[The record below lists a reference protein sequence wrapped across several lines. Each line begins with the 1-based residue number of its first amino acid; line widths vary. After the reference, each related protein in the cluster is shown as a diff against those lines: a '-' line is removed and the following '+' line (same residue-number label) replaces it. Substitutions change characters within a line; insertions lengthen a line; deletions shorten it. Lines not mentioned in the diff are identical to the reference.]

1 MSNIEEI
8 DIHQVRR
15 ELWGKSHYF
24 DYFDALTMRFFNSRL
39 LRAVKLPSGDLL
51 CLESY
56 RHGYDGAKREYRV
69 VLLQEGSASRSD
81 DLPCYS
87 GVSKLQAQRQ
97 FQRLLMGGL
106 TC

>member
-1 MSNIEEI
+1 MSTIEDI
-8 DIHQVRR
+8 NIHQVRR
-15 ELWGKSHYF
+15 ELWGKTHYF
-24 DYFDALTMRFFNSRL
+24 DADTMRFFSSRL

>member
-1 MSNIEEI
+1 MSNIEDI
-8 DIHQVRR
+8 NIHQVRR

-24 DYFDALTMRFFNSRL
+24 DADTMRFFSSRL

-56 RHGYDGAKREYRV
+56 RYGYDGAKREYQV
-69 VLLQEGSASRSD
+69 VLLQEGNATRGK
-81 DLPCYS
+81 DLPCYIA
-87 GVSKLQAQRQ
+87 VPTKVQAQRQ

-106 TC
+106 AL

>member
-15 ELWGKSHYF
+15 ELWGKTHYF
-24 DYFDALTMRFFNSRL
+24 DADTMRFFSSRL

-56 RHGYDGAKREYRV
+56 RFWCAGGEREYRV
-69 VLLQEGSASRSD
+69 VLVGKGGSATRGK
-81 DLPCYS
+81 DLPCYIAIPTK
-87 GVSKLQAQRQ
+87 VQAQRQ

>member
-24 DYFDALTMRFFNSRL
+24 DVDTMRFFNSRL

-56 RHGYDGAKREYRV
+56 RFKYGAKREYRV

-87 GVSKLQAQRQ
+87 GVSKLQALRQ
-97 FQRLLMGGL
+97 FQRLLLGGL
-106 TC
+106 AL

>member
-1 MSNIEEI
+1 MSDIEHI
-8 DIHQVRR
+8 DIDQVRR

-24 DYFDALTMRFFNSRL
+24 DADTMRFFSSRL

-56 RHGYDGAKREYRV
+56 RSYDGAEREYRA
-69 VLLQEGSASRSD
+69 VLLQEGSATRD
-81 DLPCYS
+81 KDLPCYT
-87 GVSKLQAQRQ
+87 GDSKAQAQRQ
-97 FQRLLMGGL
+97 FQKLMMGGL

>member
-24 DYFDALTMRFFNSRL
+24 DADTMRYFSSRL

-56 RHGYDGAKREYRV
+56 RYGFEGARRCYRCVLFLAHRAIREG
-69 VLLQEGSASRSD
+69 E
-81 DLPCYS
+81 LPCYI
-87 GVSKLQAQRQ
+87 GPSKVQAQRQ

>member
-24 DYFDALTMRFFNSRL
+24 DADTMRYFKSRL

-51 CLESY
+51 CLESF
-56 RHGYDGAKREYRV
+56 RFDYDGAPREYKC
-69 VLLQEGSASRSD
+69 LLFKNGLALGQEE
-81 DLPCYS
+81 LPLCN
-87 GVSKLQAQRQ
+87 GRTLLQAQRQ